1 MKNLRGKLLS
11 SILLQIALTIL
22 AILVL
27 IPLFWMISIALKS
40 DQEILQ
46 YPPTLLPKLPRFDN
60 FVKAFQ
66 KAPFGKYTYNTL
78 FIAFFVVIGNV
89 LVNSLVAYGFAKIT
103 FKGRE
108 TLFKVVLATMMI
120 PGFVTLVPSYVL
132 FSKLGWI
139 GTYLPLIA
147 PAFFGNSFNI
157 FMMRQFY
164 RTIPDS
170 IIEAAKIEGANHLQI
185 WGMLMQPIIKPLLAT
200 VALMTFKGVW
210 NDFTNPLLY
219 INDEGLYTLQL
230 GLQSFKGQ
238 MQTQWNYLMA
248 MSLYTMLPIIIL
260 FFLFQNYFIQG
271 MNITG
276 TNK

>member
-1 MKNLRGKLLS
+1 MQAKHKKLISKGIFL
-11 SILLQIALTIL
+11 IILTIL
-22 AILVL
+22 AGLVL
-27 IPLFWMISIALKS
+27 IPMLWMISIALKS
-40 DQEILQ
+40 DQEIIQ
-46 YPPTLLPKLPRFDN
+46 YPPSILPKVLRFDN
-60 FVKAFQ
+60 FTKAFTRS
-66 KAPFGKYTYNTL
+66 PFGKYTYNTM

-89 LVNSLVAYGFAKIT
+89 LVNSIVAYGFAKIK

-108 TLFKVVLATMMI
+108 TLFRVVLATMMI
-120 PGFVTLVPSYVL
+120 PGFVTLVPTYVL
-132 FSKLGWI
+132 YAKLGWV
-139 GTYLPLIA
+139 GTYLPLIV
-147 PAFFGNSFNI
+147 PAFFGSSFNI

-170 IIEAAKIEGANHLQI
+170 IIEAAKIEGASHLQI
-185 WGMLMQPIIKPLLAT
+185 WGMIMQPMIKPLLAT
-200 VALMTFKGVW
+200 VALMSFKGVW

-219 INDEGLYTLQL
+219 INDENLYTLQL

-248 MSLYTMLPIIIL
+248 MSLYTMLPIIVL

-276 TNK
+276 SNK